1 MSKVNNS
8 ITKNQYL
15 FLVQGAMIGIGILFL
30 SADVSEKAHHSGWIA
45 VFLGGAYPIYL
56 ITIVNKIFKNVNY
69 VDFFEMCRKI
79 YGKTLSYVFIIL
91 FFIHYI
97 VTEAL
102 LLAGFANVLQSFILT
117 FFSPYIIIFF
127 TLLLLIIT
135 AMNGLTN
142 VGRLTELVF
151 YITLILLL
159 LPALFINNISS
170 TNLLPIIDDVKGLL
184 KAVPGSFEAYAG
196 VEVVFFSIS
205 FVTDKSK
212 TLKSGII
219 GSIITI
225 FIYTFTAFV
234 TIGCIGWNLASKL
247 EYPLVFLVGTRELPV
262 ISNLESLFLFL
273 WSGVIIKTLACE
285 QFVVSYCAS
294 KLTKLPYQ
302 KACALSSLL
311 VFLVTFILVPEAN
324 RRSFANKTLKFQI
337 IFIVLWS
344 ALTLIL
350 SFMKKTGEVH
360 EEN

>member
-1 MSKVNNS
+1 MSKVSNS

-56 ITIVNKIFKNVNY
+56 ITIVNKIFKNVKY

-79 YGKTLSYVFIIL
+79 YGKTLSYVFTIL

-97 VTEAL
+97 VLEAL

-135 AMNGLTN
+135 TMNGLTN
-142 VGRLTELVF
+142 IGRLTELVF
-151 YITLILLL
+151 YITLILLV
-159 LPALFINNISS
+159 LPALFINNISI
-170 TNLLPIIDDVKGLL
+170 TNLLPIVDDVKGLL

-196 VEVVFFSIS
+196 AEIVFFSIS

-212 TLKSGII
+212 TLKSGIV
-219 GSIITI
+219 GSVIAI
-225 FIYTFTAFV
+225 FIYTFTVFV
-234 TIGCIGWNLASKL
+234 TVGSIGWNLTSKL
-247 EYPLVFLVGTRELPV
+247 EYPLVFLVGTRDLPV

-285 QFVVSYCAS
+285 QFVISYCAS
-294 KLTKLPYQ
+294 KLTKLSYQ
-302 KACALSSLL
+302 KACVLASIP
-311 VFLVTFILVPEAN
+311 VFAATFMLVPESN
-324 RRSFANKTLKFQI
+324 RRSFAGKTLKFQI
-337 IFIVLWS
+337 MFIILWS

-350 SFMKKTGEVH
+350 SFIKKTGEAY
-360 EEN
+360 EKN